1 MTKNTP
7 GTHAEF
13 GNVPGVMLWL
23 LIFPEIIH
31 GTDQKMCIRDSAKAE
46 PAVAEAI
53 AGKTIAKE
61 IYVKGKLVNIA
72 VKG

>member
-1 MTKNTP
+1 MILLSRLS
-7 GTHAEF
+7 F
-13 GNVPGVMLWL
+13 GIP
-23 LIFPEIIH
+23 
-31 GTDQKMCIRDSAKAE
+31 A

>member
-7 GTHAEF
+7 GTHAGF

-31 GTDQKMCIRDSAKAE
+31 GTDQTG
-46 PAVAEAI
+46 V
-53 AGKTIAKE
+53 
-61 IYVKGKLVNIA
+61 VL
-72 VKG
+72 

>member
-1 MTKNTP
+1 MALAGITKP
-7 GTHAEF
+7 GLKKLNGEAICY
-13 GNVPGVMLWL
+13 MA
-23 LIFPEIIH
+23 
-31 GTDQKMCIRDSAKAE
+31 D

-61 IYVKGKLVNIA
+61 IYVKGRLVNIA